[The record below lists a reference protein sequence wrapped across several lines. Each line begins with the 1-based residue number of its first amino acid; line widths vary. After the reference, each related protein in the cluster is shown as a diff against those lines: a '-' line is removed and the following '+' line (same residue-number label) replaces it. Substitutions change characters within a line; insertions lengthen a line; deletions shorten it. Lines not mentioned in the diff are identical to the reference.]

1 MGFPDVNCI
10 EPACETRAPNC
21 RFRNPDM
28 GTRPSWSMAAFKHT
42 PVSVDGKRAVVVGGT
57 SGIGQAIALA
67 FAADGAGVIATSRG
81 EEKVEETANEIEAR
95 GVETARVTC
104 DVTDR
109 ESLERLRETAVE
121 AFGGVDVVI
130 ASQGAISRE
139 TVLGIDDESWDHVTA
154 VALDGVRRVTQAM
167 APAMSGSGSIINISS
182 MAARLSMANLPAYS
196 AAKGGVE
203 AFTRAA
209 AKELAP
215 EIRVNAIA
223 PGFVITPQNEETYAE
238 GTEERTR
245 IDERTPLGR
254 VADREE
260 IAGAAIYLGSDAASY
275 VTGDVLTVDGG
286 FGSSAF

>member
-1 MGFPDVNCI
+1 MGAYD
-10 EPACETRAPNC
+10 
-21 RFRNPDM
+21 
-28 GTRPSWSMAAFKHT
+28 HT
-42 PVSVDGKRAVVVGGT
+42 PVTVADKRAVVVGGT
-57 SGIGQAIALA
+57 SGIGKAIALG
-67 FAADGAGVIATSRG
+67 FAAEGADVIATSRD
-81 EEKVEETANEIEAR
+81 ETKVETTADAIEDH
-95 GVETARVTC
+95 GVDTARVTC

-109 ESLERLRETAVE
+109 ASLDQVRETAVE
-121 AFGGVDVVI
+121 QFGEIDVVV

-139 TVLGIDDESWDHVTA
+139 TVVDIDDADWDRVLD

-167 APAMSGSGSIINISS
+167 EPAMADESAVVNISS
-182 MAARLSMANLPAYS
+182 LAARLSMANLPAYS

-223 PGFVITPQNEETYAE
+223 PGFVITPQNADTYAD
-238 GTEERTR
+238 GTEKRQR

-260 IAGAAIYLGSDAASY
+260 IVGAAVYLASDAASY
-275 VTGDVLTVDGG
+275 VTGEVLTVDGG
-286 FGSSAF
+286 FADSAF